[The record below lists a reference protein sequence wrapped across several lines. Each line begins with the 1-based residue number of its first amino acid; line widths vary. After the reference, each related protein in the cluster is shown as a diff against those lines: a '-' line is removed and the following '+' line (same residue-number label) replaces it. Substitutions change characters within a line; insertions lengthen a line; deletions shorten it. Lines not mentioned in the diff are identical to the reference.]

1 MNPITF
7 SKIEFSVHPTGSYTG
22 TIISVDD
29 KGKIDT
35 QYGLKHKITVRVESN
50 AANNGSPHAL
60 NHWLTVSAH
69 PKSNLTAFRE
79 MVLGR
84 SLTESERTTF
94 DQNELLGK
102 SVGYEVSHRE
112 SGDRL
117 FANVIKIWPIT
128 DDPTDETQMDDDIF
142 AGENPLVD
150 DDEDLFKDVEVPF

>member
-7 SKIEFSVHPTGSYTG
+7 SKIEFSVHPTGSHTG

-69 PKSNLTAFRE
+69 PESNLTAFRE

-94 DQNELLGK
+94 DQNELVGK
-102 SVGYEVSHRE
+102 SVGYEVSHRQV
-112 SGDRL
+112 GDKVY
-117 FANVIKIWPIT
+117 ANIVKIWPEEEEPDPFKSEK
-128 DDPTDETQMDDDIF
+128 DD
-142 AGENPLVD
+142 L
-150 DDEDLFKDVEVPF
+150 PF

>member
-7 SKIEFSVHPTGSYTG
+7 SKIESSVHPTGSYTG

-79 MVLGR
+79 MVLGHP
-84 SLTESERTTF
+84 LTESERTTF
-94 DQNELLGK
+94 DQNELVGK
-102 SVGYEVSHRE
+102 SVGYEVSHRQ
-112 SGDRL
+112 SGDKVY
-117 FANVIKIWPIT
+117 ANIVKIWPEEEEPDQFKSEK
-128 DDPTDETQMDDDIF
+128 DD
-142 AGENPLVD
+142 L
-150 DDEDLFKDVEVPF
+150 PF

>member
-7 SKIEFSVHPTGSYTG
+7 SKIESSVHPTGSYTG

-84 SLTESERTTF
+84 PLTESERTTF
-94 DQNELLGK
+94 DQNELVGK
-102 SVGYEVSHRE
+102 SVGYEVSHRQ
-112 SGDRL
+112 SGDKVY
-117 FANVIKIWPIT
+117 ANIVKIWPEEQEPDPFKSEK
-128 DDPTDETQMDDDIF
+128 DD
-142 AGENPLVD
+142 L
-150 DDEDLFKDVEVPF
+150 PF

>member
-84 SLTESERTTF
+84 PLTESERVTF
-94 DQNELLGK
+94 DQNELVGK
-102 SVGYEVSHRE
+102 SVGYEVSHRQV
-112 SGDRL
+112 GDKVY
-117 FANVIKIWPIT
+117 ANIVKIWPEEEEPDPFKSEK
-128 DDPTDETQMDDDIF
+128 DD
-142 AGENPLVD
+142 L
-150 DDEDLFKDVEVPF
+150 PF

>member
-7 SKIEFSVHPTGSYTG
+7 SKIESSVHPTGSHTG

-50 AANNGSPHAL
+50 ASDGPHAL
-60 NHWLTVSAH
+60 NHWLSVSAH

-84 SLTESERTTF
+84 PLTESERTTF
-94 DQNELLGK
+94 DQNELVGK
-102 SVGYEVSHRE
+102 SVGYEVSHRQV
-112 SGDRL
+112 DDKVY
-117 FANVIKIWPIT
+117 ANIVKIWP
-128 DDPTDETQMDDDIF
+128 
-142 AGENPLVD
+142 
-150 DDEDLFKDVEVPF
+150 EVPTAEEQEHDPFQDELENLPF

>member
-69 PKSNLTAFRE
+69 PESNLTAFRE

-94 DQNELLGK
+94 DQNELVGK
-102 SVGYEVSHRE
+102 SVGYEVSHRQV
-112 SGDRL
+112 GDKVY
-117 FANVIKIWPIT
+117 ANIVKIWPEEEEPDPFKSEK
-128 DDPTDETQMDDDIF
+128 DD
-142 AGENPLVD
+142 L
-150 DDEDLFKDVEVPF
+150 PF

>member
-7 SKIEFSVHPTGSYTG
+7 SKIEFSVHPTGSHTG

-94 DQNELLGK
+94 DQNELVGK
-102 SVGYEVSHRE
+102 SVGYEVSHRQV
-112 SGDRL
+112 GDKVY
-117 FANVIKIWPIT
+117 ANIIKIWPEEEEPDPFKSEK
-128 DDPTDETQMDDDIF
+128 DD
-142 AGENPLVD
+142 L
-150 DDEDLFKDVEVPF
+150 PF